1 MSGRRRAASG
11 ERRAG
16 GGALWREASWRHRLE
31 YVAFRS
37 VTGAFGAAPEGWA
50 DRGGAGLGWLAA
62 RVGKP
67 RWGVVSNQL
76 ERAFPEAD
84 GRWRD
89 DVGQRCYAH
98 LGAEAVAMLR
108 LARLDRRKVRE
119 RTRLIGREILEEA
132 AEAGRGILLVT
143 AHFGNWE
150 LAGASI
156 TARGFPLDVVAARQ
170 RNLLFDRRVNLSR
183 ERLGMRV
190 IPRGEARQGVLESL
204 RAGRFVGILG
214 DQDARRAGIFVDFFG
229 RPAATARGPALL
241 ALRAGAPFAT
251 TFCIRLPGRRPRY
264 EVRIERL
271 SLRATGGGA
280 AALGD
285 GGTAEGT
292 RGLDGRAGPS
302 GNLAARVAALT
313 QAHTSR
319 LEALVRRHPEQYFWL
334 HRRWKTPPPETAKEL
349 PEHSRV

>member
-1 MSGRRRAASG
+1 MSR
-11 ERRAG
+11 E
-16 GGALWREASWRHRLE
+16 LWREASWRHRLE
-31 YVAFRS
+31 YAAFRL
-37 VTGAFGAAPEGWA
+37 VTGAFGAAPEGLA

-67 RWGVVSNQL
+67 RWGVVSDQL
-76 ERAFPEAD
+76 AKAFPEANE
-84 GRWRD
+84 RWRR
-89 DVGQRCYAH
+89 DVGRRCYAH

-108 LARLDRRKVRE
+108 LARLDSRKVLE
-119 RTRLIGREILEEA
+119 RTRMVGREVLEEA
-132 AEAGRGILLVT
+132 AEAGRGIVLVT

-183 ERLGMRV
+183 EGLGMRV
-190 IPRGEARQGVLESL
+190 IPRGDARRGVLESL

-214 DQDARRAGIFVDFFG
+214 DQDARRAGVFVDFFG

-241 ALRAGAPFAT
+241 ALRAGAPLAT
-251 TFCIRLPGRRPRY
+251 TFCTRLPGRKPRY

-271 SLRATGGGA
+271 PPPVSGDDAGAPGGSA
-280 AALGD
+280 AQ
-285 GGTAEGT
+285 GGRVGF
-292 RGLDGRAGPS
+292 
-302 GNLAARVAALT
+302 GNLAALVAALT

-319 LEALVRRHPEQYFWL
+319 LEALVRSRPEQYFWL
-334 HRRWKTPPPETAKEL
+334 HRRWKTPPPEAAEGTFSAQ
-349 PEHSRV
+349 RGID